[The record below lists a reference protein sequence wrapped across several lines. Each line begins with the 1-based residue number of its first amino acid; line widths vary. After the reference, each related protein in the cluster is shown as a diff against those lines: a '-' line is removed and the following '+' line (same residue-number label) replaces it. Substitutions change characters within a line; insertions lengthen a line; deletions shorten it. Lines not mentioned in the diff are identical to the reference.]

1 MARCGLYVH
10 IPYCVSKCGYCDFY
24 SVEIAGR
31 DVGPL
36 VEALVTELRGRVSRL
51 AGSSDRIETVFM
63 GGGTPTTLPLP
74 QLRFIMAALADVLG
88 DHQCLEFTVEANPG
102 TVDPQRLEILVA
114 AGVNRLSL
122 GGQSFLPSELLWLER
137 DHSPDEIAPAVA
149 LARTHG
155 IERINLD
162 LIFGIGGQ
170 TMATWDTSLS
180 RALDLGV
187 DHLACYGLTYE
198 PGTRLDAMRR
208 RGEVTPCDEELEAD
222 MYLHAIDRLAAAGYE
237 QYEISNFAQPGQR
250 CQHNL
255 IYWLNEPYIGVGP
268 SAAGYRDGTRYKN
281 IASIREYTDRIGR
294 TGEAVAETERLD
306 AIGRAGETIMLQLR
320 MTDGICI
327 DRFVQHTG
335 VDPRLALAEP
345 LARMEREG
353 LVTSTADSIRL
364 TRHGL
369 LVADA
374 IIADLLLDLDRCDT
388 VPKKSTDAT
397 AVDVGAMR

>member
-36 VEALVTELRGRVSRL
+36 VEALVTELRGRVR
-51 AGSSDRIETVFM
+51 ACTDRIETVFM

-74 QLRFIMAALADVLG
+74 TFRFIMAAMGEVVQ
-88 DHQCLEFTVEANPG
+88 DHRCLEFTVEANPG
-102 TVDPQRLEILVA
+102 TVDSQRLEILVE
-114 AGVNRLSL
+114 AGMNRLSL

-137 DHSPDEIAPAVA
+137 DHSPEEIAPAVA
-149 LARTHG
+149 LARRYG
-155 IERINLD
+155 IKRINLD

-208 RGEVTPCDEELEAD
+208 RGEVKPCDEGLEAD

-281 IASIREYTDRIGR
+281 ISSIREYTDRIGR
-294 TGEAVAETERLD
+294 AGEAVAETERLD
-306 AIGRAGETIMLQLR
+306 ATARAGETIMLQLR
-320 MTDGICI
+320 MTDGIHI

-335 VDPRLALAEP
+335 VDPRHVLAEP

-353 LVTSTADSIRL
+353 LVTITADSIRL
-364 TRHGL
+364 TRRGL

-374 IIADLLLDLDRCDT
+374 IIADLMVELDRCDS
-388 VPKKSTDAT
+388 VPIQSTDAT